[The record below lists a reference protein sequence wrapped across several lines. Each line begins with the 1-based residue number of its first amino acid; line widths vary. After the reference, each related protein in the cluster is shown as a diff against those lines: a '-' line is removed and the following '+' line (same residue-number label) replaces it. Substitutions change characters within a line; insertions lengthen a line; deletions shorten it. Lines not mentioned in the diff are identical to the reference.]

1 MLDLSGQTFW
11 AVTLKGVIID
21 VFGPL
26 ANGLGYG
33 VDELRGR
40 PLRDIIEPED
50 FKEAERRFDSAAQEG
65 SGPDTF
71 EIELRVK
78 GKTGDLHDVKATGVV
93 GWTKDGR
100 DRVIFA
106 LTTDITRQK
115 VAERALEDERT
126 LFYQTFES
134 APNGIV
140 LLHLDL
146 KRGGLI
152 KGANAEAIRM
162 TGFKRDE
169 PVGLWLTESGL
180 VEIEEEKLAVALD
193 DSRAVLDGE
202 IGSFTLERIVNRPD
216 GTSFRMKAAVS
227 ALDAGILGDA
237 DDPHPINALAHIED
251 VTDQRKAE
259 GELQH
264 QARHDS
270 LTDLLNRRRFISLL
284 TDRLERAA
292 AGHGAGALL
301 MIDLDD
307 FKVVNDSHGHLVGDE
322 VLRKV
327 AAILKEELRET
338 DPVARLGGDEFAVLL
353 PKVNMEGAREVARS
367 LIERFEST
375 RIEIDAASGDS
386 FAPSVS
392 IGAIMLDGHELDS
405 EAALRACDKAMYEA
419 KRQGGARYM
428 IDLD

>member
-1 MLDLSGQTFW
+1 
-11 AVTLKGVIID
+11 VILD

-26 ANGLGYG
+26 ANGLGYTEE
-33 VDELRGR
+33 DLRGT
-40 PLRDIIEPED
+40 PLRDIIAPED
-50 FKEAERRFDSAAQEG
+50 FKEAERRFDDVAQG
-65 SGPDTF
+65 DGGGGF
-71 EIELRVK
+71 EIELRAK
-78 GKTGDLHDVKATGVV
+78 GKSGQLHDVKATGVV
-93 GWTKDGR
+93 GNTRDGK

-146 KRGGLI
+146 ERGGLI
-152 KGANAEAIRM
+152 KGANAEAMRI
-162 TGFKRDE
+162 TGFDHNDA
-169 PVGLWLTESGL
+169 VGLWLTESGL
-180 VEIEEEKLAVALD
+180 VEIEQDKLAVALD

-202 IGSFTLERIVNRPD
+202 IGSFTLERVVNRPD

-227 ALDAGILGDA
+227 ALDAEILGEA
-237 DDPHPINALAHIED
+237 DDPYPTNALAHIED
-251 VTDQRKAE
+251 VTDQRRAE

-292 AGHGAGALL
+292 AGQGTGALL

-327 AAILKEELRET
+327 AGILKEELRES

-353 PKVNMEGAREVARS
+353 PEVNMDGAREVAGS
-367 LIERFEST
+367 LLDRFERT
-375 RIEIDAASGDS
+375 RIEIDQATGDI
-386 FAPSVS
+386 FAPRVS
-392 IGAIMLDGHELDS
+392 IGAIMLDGQELDS